1 MKKNQKDPVP
11 PGRRQGGRR
20 RGKCKVDDQ
29 PCNIPRTSST
39 AAAVGRRSTAPCGCT
54 DWSGVVEDGFD
65 ADVLKTC
72 AALMFLVADN
82 GALWEVACWCP
93 QQGEEEEEWVARF
106 LVEISRWQVCWSR
119 MKTSADACSQRWRGI
134 YPPGFILIFK
144 ESIKQCSPYP

>member
-72 AALMFLVADN
+72 AALVFLVADN
-82 GALWEVACWCP
+82 GALWEVACWCQ

-106 LVEISRWQVCWSR
+106 LVEISSWQVC
-119 MKTSADACSQRWRGI
+119 
-134 YPPGFILIFK
+134 
-144 ESIKQCSPYP
+144 